1 MCCWGGCYVF
11 FFSSRRRHTRC
22 ALVTGVQ
29 TCALPICFLLDRADV
44 ADWQRR
50 LYAKGWVAPNWP
62 KAFGGTGWTAIQ
74 KYIFDVECGVAN
86 APEISLI
93 ALSMVGQV
101 LCRFGSTA
109 LQQRFLDPILRGDLW
124 FCQGFSETQSGSDL
138 ASVRTRA
145 VRDGDH
151 YIVRGQTNLTK

>member
-1 MCCWGGCYVF
+1 MRIRDW
-11 FFSSRRRHTRC
+11 SSDVC
-22 ALVTGVQ
+22 SSD
-29 TCALPICFLLDRADV
+29 LLDRADV

-93 ALSMVGQV
+93 ALSMVGPV
-101 LCRFGSTA
+101 LCRFGSPA
-109 LQQRFLDPILRGDLW
+109 LQQRFLDPILRGALW
-124 FCQGFSETQSGSDL
+124 FCQGFSDTLGK
-138 ASVRTRA
+138 ASCGERV
-145 VRDGDH
+145 
-151 YIVRGQTNLTK
+151 

>member
-1 MCCWGGCYVF
+1 MRIRDW
-11 FFSSRRRHTRC
+11 SSDVC
-22 ALVTGVQ
+22 SSD
-29 TCALPICFLLDRADV
+29 LLDRADV

-93 ALSMVGQV
+93 ALSMVGPV
-101 LCRFGSTA
+101 LCRFVSPA
-109 LQQRFLDPILRGDLW
+109 LPQRVLDPIMRGDLL
-124 FCQGFSETQSGSDL
+124 FCQGFSEQQSGS
-138 ASVRTRA
+138 S
-145 VRDGDH
+145 DGRR
-151 YIVRGQTNLTK
+151 VGKECVLPGGSRW

>member
-1 MCCWGGCYVF
+1 MRIRDW
-11 FFSSRRRHTRC
+11 SSDVC
-22 ALVTGVQ
+22 SSD
-29 TCALPICFLLDRADV
+29 LLDRADV

-93 ALSMVGQV
+93 ALSMVGPV
-101 LCRFGSTA
+101 LGSEERRVGTECVG
-109 LQQRFLDPILRGDLW
+109 PCISRG
-124 FCQGFSETQSGSDL
+124 SPY
-138 ASVRTRA
+138 R
-145 VRDGDH
+145 
-151 YIVRGQTNLTK
+151 